1 MYITNKFEGKIYQ
14 RLNKILESYNQDQ
27 NSIINLA
34 ACISYPFNEVLKI
47 QSFPLSTLPTEG
59 VVEKRYFP
67 HCTSLDDIEVYA
79 EELCCKLFNLR
90 SNDYRVSLQPNSG
103 TQANQIVYN
112 GILERD
118 DFILSLSPKDGGH
131 ISHTYTGRGKVIYYH
146 LDNNLKVDFT
156 ELRELLELYKPKLI
170 VVGASSYG
178 NEFNY
183 KKIYKTVKEISPDT
197 LILADI
203 CHSVLYIMADIHQ
216 AIFPFVDFA
225 TFTMDKCLRGPQGG
239 VLVYRSSFERE
250 ISYSIFPRTQ
260 GGPTQ
265 SALFAKCICLIKL
278 LSIDIQ
284 SYAKEVLKNTQ
295 LLIDCLTS
303 YGIDVIYKQSK
314 THVVLINLSN
324 LNFNGKEAEELLFE
338 HRILVNRNQIPNDIY
353 GPMTTSG
360 IRLGTVG
367 ITNLGY
373 TEADIQKLAELVANL
388 LKYKQFNYSIHS
400 ELISK
405 YHKQINISN

>member
-1 MYITNKFEGKIYQ
+1 MYIINKFEEEIYQ
-14 RLNKILESYNQDQ
+14 RLNKILESYNQEQ

-59 VVEKRYFP
+59 VVEKRFFP
-67 HCTSLDDIEVYA
+67 HCTSLDDIEIYA
-79 EELCCKLFNLR
+79 EELCLKLFNLR
-90 SNDYRVSLQPNSG
+90 SDDYRVSVQPNSG

-112 GILERD
+112 GFLESD
-118 DFILSLSPKDGGH
+118 DYILSLSPKDGGH
-131 ISHTYTGRGKVIYYH
+131 ISHTYTGKGTVIYYH
-146 LDNNLKVDFT
+146 LDSNLKVDYI
-156 ELRELLELYKPKLI
+156 ELKELLGTYNPKLI

-178 NEFNY
+178 DEFNY
-183 KKIYKTVKEISPDT
+183 QQIYKIVKETSPNT
-197 LILADI
+197 FILADI
-203 CHSVLYIMADIHQ
+203 CHSVLYIMANIHKK
-216 AIFPFVDFA
+216 IFPFVDFA

-239 VLVYRSSFERE
+239 VIIYRSTFKEKVSN
-250 ISYSIFPRTQ
+250 SIFPRTQ

-284 SYAKEVLKNTQ
+284 NYAKQVIKNT
-295 LLIDCLTS
+295 LLFTECLNKE
-303 YGIDVIYKQSK
+303 GIDVIYKK
-314 THVVLINLSN
+314 TKNHIILVNLSN
-324 LNFNGKEAEELLFE
+324 LNLNGKEAEELLFK
-338 HRILVNRNQIPNDIY
+338 HKILVNRNQIPNDIL

-373 TEADIQKLAELVANL
+373 TEEDIKKLAKLVANL
-388 LKYKQFNYSIHS
+388 LKFKQYNYYMHS